1 MLMNYI
7 RKKSVALGCI
17 LMITLGLWGATSRVY
32 AQNVALKTNLLYW
45 ATTTPNIGAE
55 VSFAKKHS
63 VQLFYGLN
71 PWKSSDGKSIRH
83 WALQPEYRYWFC
95 ESFNGWF
102 LGAHL
107 MGGEFNAG
115 NVDLPFNMLK
125 DLKDHRYEGWYAG
138 GGITVGYQWMISRH
152 WNFEASI
159 GVGYDYIQYDKYKCG
174 VCGEKVE
181 SANSHYVGP
190 TKAALSFLYIF

>member
-1 MLMNYI
+1 MNRV
-7 RKKSVALGCI
+7 RKKSVARRFLFMLFLSLCGFSVR
-17 LMITLGLWGATSRVY
+17 GF
-32 AQNVALKTNLLYW
+32 AQNLALKTNLLYW

-63 VQLFYGLN
+63 LQLFYGFN
-71 PWKSSDGKSIRH
+71 PWKSSGDRSIRH

-107 MGGEFNAG
+107 MGGQFNAG
-115 NVDLPFNMLK
+115 NMELPFNLFK
-125 DLKDHRYEGWYAG
+125 DLKSHRYEGWYAG
-138 GGITVGYQWMISRH
+138 GGVTVGYQWMISRH
-152 WNFEASI
+152 WNFEASV

-174 VCGEKVE
+174 VCGEKVK
-181 SANSHYVGP
+181 SSNAHYVGP
-190 TKAALSFLYIF
+190 TKAALSFLYVF